1 MDHAAQSNIANVCT
15 SISTRHVLAATAGRK
30 LMLGTTWQDAD
41 ITCIGTSTSSAP
53 VSYTHL
59 RAHETEADL

>member
-1 MDHAAQSNIANVCT
+1 MLCGSSRDARGSRAVTASELSYHSPRNESTMLDDVQTLNIE
-15 SISTRHVLAATAGRK
+15 
-30 LMLGTTWQDAD
+30 LGPMA
-41 ITCIGTSTSSAP
+41 